1 MIWIDYAILG
11 VLGLSALLSVLR
23 GFIKEALSLAG
34 WIIAIWLGLAFSE
47 EFAALLS
54 DEISVPSI
62 RLAIAFSVIFFLTLL
77 AAGLVIYLVGLLVKK
92 TGLTGTDRMLGVI
105 FGIGRGII
113 IVGILVLLAEL
124 TPLPDDPWWQ
134 ESIFVPHFER
144 LAIEIRGLLPP
155 EAAEYFESG
164 SAVPSG
170 N

>member
-54 DEISVPSI
+54 DKISVPSI
-62 RLAIAFSVIFFLTLL
+62 RMAIAFSVIFFLTLL
-77 AAGLVIYLVGLLVKK
+77 ATGLVIYLVGLLVKK

-113 IVGILVLLAEL
+113 IVGILVLLAGL
-124 TPLPDDPWWQ
+124 TPLPDDPWWR
-134 ESIFVPHFER
+134 ESMFVPHFER
-144 LAIEIRGLLPP
+144 LAMEIRGLLPP
-155 EAAEYFESG
+155 EAAEYFES
-164 SAVPSG
+164 
-170 N
+170 